1 MKHKDYWNKRF
12 LLLEDAQNKKAIGYY
27 AELEK
32 QFTIAA
38 QRADKELNAWYLRFA
53 KAEGISY
60 ADAKKALNK
69 NELEAFRMSVEE
81 YIEKG
86 KTLKYSDQWAKELER
101 ASTKFHVTRLESLQ
115 LQMQQQIEN
124 MYGYEL
130 DTFDRFIANQ
140 YKSGY
145 YKTMFEVQR
154 GFKVGFD
161 VMTLDDNKI
170 AKLISKPWA
179 KDGMNFSDRIWR
191 DKHKLMAEMPEILTQ
206 ATIRGEGYAKTSK
219 ILAER
224 FNVSKSQAKNLVVT
238 ESGFF
243 SSISQRD
250 CFSDLG
256 VEKYE
261 IVATLDSRT
270 SEICQMMD
278 GKIFKMK
285 DRQAGVTTPPF
296 HCRCRTT
303 TAPFFDDEFGIRAS
317 RAARDS
323 GGRTIQVS
331 SDMTYEEW
339 EKKFVK

>member
-243 SSISQRD
+243 SSVSQRD

-261 IVATLDSRT
+261 IVATLDSKT
-270 SEICQMMD
+270 SPICREMNQRVFDLKDFEI
-278 GKIFKMK
+278 
-285 DRQAGVTTPPF
+285 GVTAPIF
-296 HCRCRTT
+296 HNRCRSTT
-303 TAPFFDDEFGIRAS
+303 CPSFDDDFGVPEM
-317 RAARDS
+317 RAARDEN
-323 GGRTIQVS
+323 GKTITIPANT
-331 SDMTYEEW
+331 TYKEW
-339 EKKFVK
+339 QKKYVK